1 MLGNNN
7 KKTKTM
13 NLKDILAKFLKF
25 IKTNTFYF
33 IIAALL
39 IFLCISVAR
48 CIHNKK
54 DDSTIVSTVTHTVTT
69 IDTVLVDTIIYK
81 PIPVLEVVHSID
93 TTIDTCFVFVDYFTD
108 RYYNYNMEDS
118 NFKFNADILVNK
130 NAIQTLKYNY
140 EVYNH
145 NTVTTT
151 VVTKI
156 PKFSLYLG
164 GGVETNLKSID
175 VNLGI
180 DVGIKRHLI
189 GVDYSLIDKRINL
202 RYGYNIFS
210 R

>member
-1 MLGNNN
+1 
-7 KKTKTM
+7 
-13 NLKDILAKFLKF
+13 
-25 IKTNTFYF
+25 
-33 IIAALL
+33 
-39 IFLCISVAR
+39 
-48 CIHNKK
+48 
-54 DDSTIVSTVTHTVTT
+54 
-69 IDTVLVDTIIYK
+69 
-81 PIPVLEVVHSID
+81 
-93 TTIDTCFVFVDYFTD
+93 
-108 RYYNYNMEDS
+108 
-118 NFKFNADILVNK
+118 
-130 NAIQTLKYNY
+130 IQTLKYNY

>member
-1 MLGNNN
+1 MVLGNN
-7 KKTKTM
+7 KKYKMNIRNILEKT
-13 NLKDILAKFLKF
+13 LSF

-33 IIAALL
+33 VITALL
-39 IFLCISVAR
+39 IFLCISIAR
-48 CIHNKK
+48 CVHNKK
-54 DDSTIVSTVTHTVTT
+54 NDSTIVSTVTHTVTT
-69 IDTVLVDTIIYK
+69 IDTVIKDTVIYK
-81 PIPVLEVVHSID
+81 PIPVVEVVHKID
-93 TTIDTCFVFVDYFTD
+93 TTIDTCFVIVDYFTD
-108 RYYNYNMEDS
+108 RYYKYDMEDS
-118 NFKFNADILVNK
+118 NFKFNAVILVNK
-130 NAIQTLKYNY
+130 NAIQTLKYDY

-151 VVTKI
+151 VITKI

-164 GGVETNLKSID
+164 GGVETNFKSLD

-210 R
+210 K